1 MTIARIAGGI
11 LIALSLAGCA
21 GEALSLGGSAPAA
34 APAPNVAM
42 AGRWMLAEPNAPA
55 CGMNFGAA
63 PGAQEGSIAPEGG
76 CPGNFFMS
84 RHWTLAGG
92 TLTIN
97 DNEYKPLAQLTLAG
111 TAFQGQSAEGAPVT
125 LTR

>member
-1 MTIARIAGGI
+1 MASARIAGSI

-21 GEALSLGGSAPAA
+21 GEALSLGGSTPPV
-34 APAPNVAM
+34 APAPNVVM

-63 PGAQEGSIAPEGG
+63 PGAQEGSITPEGG

-84 RHWTLAGG
+84 RHWTQADGK
-92 TLTIN
+92 LTIH
-97 DNEYKPLAQLTLAG
+97 DDEYKPLAQLTAAG
-111 TAFQGQSAEGAPVT
+111 TGFQGQSTAGTPVT
-125 LTR
+125 LVR